1 MGRIVGILIVVLGV
15 IAGLAV
21 VAVARFGWIA
31 VAVIAVLV
39 FLTALAGKRL
49 FFKLLLLPFKAK
61 GNALQGAAISVHG
74 INFHGRCEG
83 GFRYDLDLTL
93 RPARI
98 RQGAF
103 RLWEPDS
110 LSPVPAGSKAKLS
123 ADSGSESIGT
133 LEAGHPWTESGW
145 SESEGE
151 KLEGAQRLKLSLVLE
166 QPHKEIGLRYYF
178 TDLGRVRLESPKGK
192 L

>member
-1 MGRIVGILIVVLGV
+1 MGRIVGILIIVLGG

-21 VAVARFGWIA
+21 AAVARFGWIA
-31 VAVIAVLV
+31 VAVIVVLV
-39 FLTALAGKRL
+39 LLTAIAGKKL
-49 FFKLLLLPFKAK
+49 FFRLLLLPFKAK
-61 GNALQGAAISVHG
+61 GDALQGAALTVHG
-74 INFHGRCEG
+74 VDFHGKGEG
-83 GFRYDLDLTL
+83 GFRYELDLTL
-93 RPARI
+93 TPARA

-123 ADSGSESIGT
+123 VDSGDESIGT
-133 LEAGHPWTESGW
+133 VEAVRLWTGSGW
-145 SESEGE
+145 SEPEEG

-166 QPHKEIGLRYYF
+166 QPQKEIGLRYYF
-178 TDLGRVRLESPKGK
+178 TDLGTVRLGPPKGK